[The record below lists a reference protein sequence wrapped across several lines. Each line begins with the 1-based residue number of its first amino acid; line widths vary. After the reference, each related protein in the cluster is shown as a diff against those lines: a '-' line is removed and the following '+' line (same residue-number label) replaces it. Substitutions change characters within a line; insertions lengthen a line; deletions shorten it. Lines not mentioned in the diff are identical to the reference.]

1 MTRSSAKLRVVGTG
15 HRSYIDNVTLIS
27 TRVLRAPLAKGHRQR
42 ILGDCLRHRATRE
55 PSRQSSLP
63 SQPSGRVSAIAGSD

>member
-27 TRVLRAPLAKGHRQR
+27 TRVLRAPLPKGHRQWS
-42 ILGDCLRHRATRE
+42 DCLRHRA
-55 PSRQSSLP
+55 
-63 SQPSGRVSAIAGSD
+63 GRAAHGAAARLHHSATIAIAGER